1 MGKIIDCAYSDQG
14 KGPAI
19 IMVHGIGARRSL
31 WNPLIAGLQGR
42 HRCINYD
49 LRGHGESPMPAGTFS
64 LDDLVEDLEALR
76 RRLGIAQ
83 AHIIGHSLGGMIG
96 PAYAKRYPEHVL
108 SLGLF
113 STAAFRTDEDAAKVK
128 AVVATM
134 TENGI
139 EASLDMLV
147 ARWFSDEFMHRR
159 PDAIALRKQQVIE
172 TDPELFLNVFDIY
185 ARTEMA
191 PWLAEVTAPA
201 LDRKSVV

>member
-1 MGKIIDCAYSDQG
+1 
-14 KGPAI
+14 
-19 IMVHGIGARRSL
+19 
-31 WNPLIAGLQGR
+31 
-42 HRCINYD
+42 
-49 LRGHGESPMPAGTFS
+49 MPAGTFS

-172 TDPELFLNVFDIY
+172 TDPERSEEHTYELKSLMRISYAVFC
-185 ARTEMA
+185 
-191 PWLAEVTAPA
+191 L
-201 LDRKSVV
+201 